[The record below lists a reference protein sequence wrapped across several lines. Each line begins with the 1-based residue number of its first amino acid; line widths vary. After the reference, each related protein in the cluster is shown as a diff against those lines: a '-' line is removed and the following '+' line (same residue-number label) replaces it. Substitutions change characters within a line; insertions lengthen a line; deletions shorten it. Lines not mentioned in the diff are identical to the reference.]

1 MPIAS
6 RLASIAAALLVTPL
20 LLEGLG
26 ELSFGLWETLIG
38 LTLVAGIAQ
47 QAMNSAAAFFTAE
60 TNALNRGKRISR
72 ICGICCAVT
81 LVTIAIFVPIAIGST
96 GCLMRGLDVPGSFAP
111 LVQSAL
117 PVIVFTSILQV
128 QSLCYLGIL
137 DGLGYSGLAATV
149 FGFGQASL
157 YCFAAF
163 LVLLG
168 CGLYALPIAMGS
180 SCAVTFIASS
190 MALRAKA
197 PCTCF
202 RPVLAKSR
210 EFRIA
215 SQYAGFSMASNSIG
229 VGRTVLDRIII
240 ARADLGLAGSFGI
253 SQRLVSLI
261 VAIFSVISAPLSAKI
276 TRVRSEAS
284 DAELIR
290 IFRQLSVVLAIGVGA
305 VGCGLLLFRTPLLVL
320 WFGKDH
326 VAAHQ
331 FLLIGVFG
339 AVSAITF
346 AGPAVIVTKGI
357 GRPDIETRYAL
368 ASFLL
373 LIVLKPIGLYFGGLM
388 GGVLAT
394 SVSWGGAA
402 IYMQRQANG
411 VVADSSAVNRLQ
423 YMIYALVILAG
434 VLSWQAG
441 TSGAF
446 GDVGPGK
453 FWLLVAFSLVL
464 GGLCCLFLIRKRC
477 AQATKQKFRD
487 KKEAEWEIRKIAA

>member
-6 RLASIAAALLVTPL
+6 RLASIAAALLATPL

-38 LTLVAGIAQ
+38 LALVAGIAQ
-47 QAMNSAAAFFTAE
+47 QAVNSAAAFFTAE
-60 TNALNRGKRISR
+60 TNAVNRGKRISR
-72 ICGICCAVT
+72 ICGVCC
-81 LVTIAIFVPIAIGST
+81 TIALVSTVIFVPIALGST
-96 GCLMRGLDVPGSFAP
+96 GFLMRGLDVPGSFAP
-111 LVQSAL
+111 LIQSAL
-117 PVIVFTSILQV
+117 PVIIFTSILQV

-202 RPVLAKSR
+202 HPVLAKSR

-253 SQRLVSLI
+253 SQRLVSLV

-290 IFRQLSVVLAIGVGA
+290 IFRQISVVLAIGVGA

-423 YMIYALVILAG
+423 YMIYALVLIVG

-441 TSGAF
+441 KPTVWEEASPERLWLFAAF
-446 GDVGPGK
+446 
-453 FWLLVAFSLVL
+453 LLMPLAF
-464 GGLCCLFLIRKRC
+464 CCLLLRRKRGV
-477 AQATKQKFRD
+477 QTRKQGRSD
-487 KKEAEWEIRKIAA
+487 QEGAELGVRKIAA